1 MQNTRSTYA
10 SLVFFVVITL
20 VTVALYA
27 LALYS
32 PENKGTPFMA
42 AMVTSLLALIS
53 CTSLTTVYLNSV
65 YNSYLSVNDLGFYG
79 KIETLEYYKGEAGE
93 FLRGVVLF
101 LYVFMGASIIANRL
115 DGISISLLIAT
126 TFAYTVYSHAK
137 KFKNY
142 LVERS
147 DKLDY

>member
-1 MQNTRSTYA
+1 MQTTRSNYV
-10 SLVFFVVITL
+10 SLAFFMALTIA
-20 VTVALYA
+20 TVALYTFSFH
-27 LALYS
+27 S
-32 PENKGTPFMA
+32 PENKGTPLMA

-53 CTSLTTVYLNSV
+53 CTSLTTVYLNRL
-65 YNSYLSVNDLGFYG
+65 YNNYLLVNDLGFYG

-101 LYVFMGASIIANRL
+101 LYVFMGASIIASRL
-115 DGISISLLIAT
+115 DGISISILIAT
-126 TFAYTVYSHAK
+126 TFAYMVYSYTK

-147 DKLDY
+147 DELDF